1 MAQKPFRIIQFEWS
15 SVTFKMSFWIS
26 RQLPRLEKNSK
37 CSNLYI
43 RLLRH
48 NKRSIVSEKTFSCDY
63 MSKFPKC
70 STIKNWL
77 SSTSFIYG
85 SVDIFSTYHKSLW
98 YTEYHTLCKK
108 HFRSWNFALHDTKIF
123 VWLNMLRASIVKK
136 FRPRVT
142 EKMVIFWEN

>member
-1 MAQKPFRIIQFEWS
+1 MDKFLFRLDSRFWTVTFYELGARFMAYKLRLILQCWCNHNLINHFMAKKPFRIIQFEWS

-48 NKRSIVSEKTFSCDY
+48 NKRSIVSENTFSCEY

-70 STIKNWL
+70 SNLKLELAKFYIL
-77 SSTSFIYG
+77 YLRFG
-85 SVDIFSTYHKSLW
+85 R
-98 YTEYHTLCKK
+98 
-108 HFRSWNFALHDTKIF
+108 HFQHVS
-123 VWLNMLRASIVKK
+123 
-136 FRPRVT
+136 
-142 EKMVIFWEN
+142 